1 MFVKLI
7 YLDFSKF
14 GRVVNLDLEYI
25 EFDLNEVLDKV
36 ATVIGVKAK
45 DKKLE
50 LIFDISKEVPA
61 KIKGDPLR
69 LSQVLINLLGNAVKF
84 TDEGE
89 VILRISMKMP

>member
-1 MFVKLI
+1 LI